1 MPTYVYKFIG
11 TGETV
16 EVRQSF
22 HEESLREL
30 AHPESGE
37 LLPVKKVFQPVG
49 ITFKGTGFFKT
60 DNRGSSAST
69 APGSSSSSS
78 STAGSSDDTST
89 SGSTS
94 SSSSTDS
101 GSSSSSTE

>member
-16 EVRQSF
+16 EVRQSV

-30 AHPESGE
+30 EHPESGQ

-60 DNRGSSAST
+60 DNRGSASST
-69 APGSSSSSS
+69 APGSSTSSSSDSSSGSSSSSS
-78 STAGSSDDTST
+78 SSSD
-89 SGSTS
+89 SGSSTS
-94 SSSSTDS
+94 SSD
-101 GSSSSSTE
+101 